1 MATYAIRRVLWV
13 IPVLWAVAT
22 LTFFLM
28 HAVPGGPFTQDKKLP
43 DSVNAALNRRY
54 HFDEPLYKQYGYYLW
69 NASHGDLGLS
79 VKGDHEVTEV
89 IRRTWFVTFQLGAL
103 GLIAAAVVGMVL
115 GTLSALN
122 HNGPLDYLGVAFATV
137 GASVPSF
144 IMGSFLVIFFAINL
158 SWFKVLGWGGPLQVS
173 DIFDSSVYD
182 WRKVVIPVISISALP
197 AAFIARVTRASV
209 LEVLNQDYIR
219 TARAKGLAEQRVVL
233 RHTLKNAMIP
243 VLTVMGPL
251 AVNLVTGSFIVETM
265 FSIPGVGRESIN
277 AVTARDYN
285 TIMGTTLFYA
295 LVVTSAS
302 LLVDLAYAVVDPR
315 IRYR

>member
-1 MATYAIRRVLWV
+1 MATYTIRRILWV

-69 NASHGDLGLS
+69 DASHGDLGLS
-79 VKGDHEVTEV
+79 VKGDHEVIGV
-89 IRRTWFVTFQLGAL
+89 IRRTWFVTFQLGVL
-103 GLIAAAVVGMVL
+103 GLLLAAVVGIAL

-158 SWFKVLGWGGPLQVS
+158 GWFKTLGWGGPLQVS
-173 DIFDSSVYD
+173 DIFASSSYE
-182 WRKVVIPVISISALP
+182 WRKVVIPVIAISALP
-197 AAFIARVTRASV
+197 SAFIARVTRASV

-219 TARAKGLAEQRVVL
+219 TARAKGLRERRVVFG
-233 RHTLKNAMIP
+233 HTMKNAMIP
-243 VLTVMGPL
+243 VLTVMGPV
-251 AVNLVTGSFIVETM
+251 AVNLVTGSFIIETM
-265 FSIPGVGRESIN
+265 FSIPGVGRESVN
-277 AVTARDYN
+277 AVVARDYN

-295 LVVTSAS
+295 LIVTIAS
-302 LLVDLAYAVVDPR
+302 LVVDLAYAVVDPR

>member
-1 MATYAIRRVLWV
+1 MTTYAIRRVLWV

-43 DSVNAALNRRY
+43 DSVNEALNRRY
-54 HFDEPLYKQYGYYLW
+54 HFDKPLYEQYGYYLW
-69 NASHGDLGLS
+69 DASHGDLGLS
-79 VKGDHEVTEV
+79 VKGDHQVSDV
-89 IRRTWFVTFQLGAL
+89 IRRTWFVTFQLGIL
-103 GLIAAAVVGMVL
+103 GLVVAVVVGMTL

-122 HNGPLDYLGVAFATV
+122 HNGPLDYVGVAFATV
-137 GASVPSF
+137 GASVPNF

-158 SWFKVLGWGGPLQVS
+158 GWLKTLGWGGPLQVS
-173 DIFDSSVYD
+173 DILDGAVYD
-182 WRKVVIPVISISALP
+182 WRKVVIPVIAISALP
-197 AAFIARVTRASV
+197 AAYIARITRASV
-209 LEVLNQDYIR
+209 LEVMNQDYIR
-219 TARAKGLAEQRVVL
+219 TARAKGLREQRVVFG
-233 RHTLKNAMIP
+233 HTLKNAMIP

-251 AVNLVTGSFIVETM
+251 AVNLVTGSFIIETM

-277 AVTARDYN
+277 AVVNRDYN

-295 LVVTSAS
+295 LIVTMAS
-302 LLVDLAYAVVDPR
+302 LVVDLAYGVVDPR

>member
-1 MATYAIRRVLWV
+1 M
-13 IPVLWAVAT
+13 
-22 LTFFLM
+22 
-28 HAVPGGPFTQDKKLP
+28 
-43 DSVNAALNRRY
+43 RY

-79 VKGDHEVTEV
+79 VKGDHEVTDV

-103 GLIAAAVVGMVL
+103 GLIAAVVVGMSL

-144 IMGSFLVIFFAINL
+144 IMGSFLVIFFAINF

-197 AAFIARVTRASV
+197 AAFIARVTRASM

-219 TARAKGLAEQRVVL
+219 TARAKGLAERRVVL

-277 AVTARDYN
+277 AVSARDYN